1 MTRQLGL
8 GAATT
13 LVVGQVIAVG
23 IFLTPASMARGLGS
37 PFWLLVV
44 WLVCGGMALAGAL
57 AYGELASRHP
67 EAGGGYVY
75 LREAFGRRVAFL
87 YGWKC
92 CLVMDPG
99 ITAALAAGLAA
110 HIAYFVPL
118 SAAGM
123 KAVALSAVLV
133 AALVNVTGTRLG
145 ARAVATLTTLKL
157 GALAVIVA
165 GAFLLPRGDWAHF
178 IPFIGQR
185 PGSEPLLS
193 ALAGGFVS
201 AFFAFGGWWEAAKLA
216 GEVRDAE
223 RVMPR
228 ALAYGV
234 ATVTLA
240 YILTSAAFI
249 RLVPMD
255 AVTSGG
261 TFAAQAGEV
270 LFGPAGGAALAAIVI
285 VSVAGSLMAVLMML
299 PRLYYAMGRDGLF
312 PPALGALH
320 PRFGTPARAIGLQ
333 AALASVLILIG
344 TFDGIIAYFIF
355 VTVAFIA
362 LSVAGLYRLRRRGRP
377 AACHTPGYPVT
388 PAVFIGLAA
397 VLLVLLA
404 AERPRQAVAG
414 AAIVALGIPVHALV
428 ERRSA
433 DGRPVHAAPGRS

>member
-1 MTRQLGL
+1 
-8 GAATT
+8 
-13 LVVGQVIAVG
+13 
-23 IFLTPASMARGLGS
+23 
-37 PFWLLVV
+37 
-44 WLVCGGMALAGAL
+44 
-57 AYGELASRHP
+57 
-67 EAGGGYVY
+67 
-75 LREAFGRRVAFL
+75 
-87 YGWKC
+87 
-92 CLVMDPG
+92 
-99 ITAALAAGLAA
+99 
-110 HIAYFVPL
+110 
-118 SAAGM
+118 
-123 KAVALSAVLV
+123 
-133 AALVNVTGTRLG
+133 
-145 ARAVATLTTLKL
+145 
-157 GALAVIVA
+157 
-165 GAFLLPRGDWAHF
+165 
-178 IPFIGQR
+178 
-185 PGSEPLLS
+185 
-193 ALAGGFVS
+193 LAGGFVS

-270 LFGPAGGAALAAIVI
+270 LFGPAGGAAPAALVS

-362 LSVAGLYRLRRRGRP
+362 LSVAGLYRL
-377 AACHTPGYPVT
+377 
-388 PAVFIGLAA
+388 
-397 VLLVLLA
+397 
-404 AERPRQAVAG
+404 
-414 AAIVALGIPVHALV
+414 
-428 ERRSA
+428 
-433 DGRPVHAAPGRS
+433 